1 MRIVDKSGKI
11 SIQSDFYD
19 IFIHES
25 ANGGYTGVY
34 ARRAGKENFDL
45 DTDVTLAIY
54 SDYDKALKLFNVIA
68 HDESV
73 GVKVCNISE
82 KEM

>member
-34 ARRAGKENFDL
+34 ARRSGKESFDL

-54 SDYDKALKLFNVIA
+54 SDYDKALRLFDAIT

-73 GVKVCNISE
+73 GVKVCDIS
-82 KEM
+82 KKGM